1 MSWSTAKQRMIRA
14 QGGGANGVLRGKDVE
29 TIRFGCANIIYQI
42 TQVKAPSEESSHMR
56 ELLEVGLRG
65 RVSGGFYK
73 QSADHAEIPSDPR
86 KGPGY
91 IG

>member
-1 MSWSTAKQRMIRA
+1 MTTGNLNVKILMEI
-14 QGGGANGVLRGKDVE
+14 
-29 TIRFGCANIIYQI
+29 IRFGCANIIYQI

-56 ELLEVGLRG
+56 ELIEVGLR